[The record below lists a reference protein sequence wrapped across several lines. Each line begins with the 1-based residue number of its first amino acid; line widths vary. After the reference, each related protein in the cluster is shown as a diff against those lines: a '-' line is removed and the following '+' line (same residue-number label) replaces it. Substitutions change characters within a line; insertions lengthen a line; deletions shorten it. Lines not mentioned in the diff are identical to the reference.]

1 MDSPLLVL
9 AGGLGTRIRS
19 SIGGQP
25 KALADVNG
33 TPLLV
38 RQIKNWEKCGY
49 TEIILLLHYKAY
61 EVTKVIEKNK
71 FEAKIRFVLEPTL
84 LGTGGSVKHA
94 IGSLKLKKDIF
105 VTNADTW
112 LPTALVDLRKM
123 STPSIGIVW
132 QQDFT
137 RFGLLD
143 LDNDR
148 GIITGFTEKPKNRTS
163 GWINAG
169 LYKFSVGHFSQVSQD
184 KFSLEEKILPELCR
198 QKCLRFVK
206 LSSMFVDM
214 GIPDDYE
221 RLKHVLKENDEN

>member
-94 IGSLKLKKDIF
+94 IGSLKLK
-105 VTNADTW
+105 N
-112 LPTALVDLRKM
+112 
-123 STPSIGIVW
+123 
-132 QQDFT
+132 
-137 RFGLLD
+137 
-143 LDNDR
+143 
-148 GIITGFTEKPKNRTS
+148 
-163 GWINAG
+163 
-169 LYKFSVGHFSQVSQD
+169 
-184 KFSLEEKILPELCR
+184 
-198 QKCLRFVK
+198 K
-206 LSSMFVDM
+206 LSLS
-214 GIPDDYE
+214 
-221 RLKHVLKENDEN
+221 N